1 MTHSLHLAGVGR
13 RAALALMAGWVLL
26 GCGPGWSKMETNTAT
41 APAFALKPAE
51 HYFADPRALALL
63 RAALAGDAARAKAAL
78 AEGAVPDTEGP
89 LANPD
94 NRLRLL
100 HYAVA
105 ADNAAAARL
114 LAELGADPERD
125 TPGFGPA
132 LLFAITLD
140 KPPLLAALLDAR
152 PFAKLAVDTQRTLMF
167 RAVSLNRPRCLDMLL
182 ARGAPIDLRD
192 TAGYTVLM
200 RAVGALDAPLAQHLL
215 DKGASLQVESVGGAT
230 PANLTQLLLQRAQP
244 GSPLH
249 AGLQQLKAA
258 MQARGVSFPAPTAQ
272 EVKAARAKR

>member
-1 MTHSLHLAGVGR
+1 MTRSVHLVGVCR

-26 GCGPGWSKMETNTAT
+26 GCGPGWSKMETNTAA

-51 HYFADPRALALL
+51 HYFADARALALL

-78 AEGAVPDTEGP
+78 AEGAAADAEGP
-89 LANPD
+89 LSNPD

-125 TPGFGPA
+125 TLGFGPA

-140 KPPLLAALLDAR
+140 KPPLLAALLDVR
-152 PFAKLAVDTQRTLMF
+152 PFAKLAADTQRTLMF

-182 ARGAPIDLRD
+182 ARGAPVDLRD

-200 RAVGALDAPLAQHLL
+200 RAVGALDVPLALQLL

-230 PANLTQLLLQRAQP
+230 PANLTQMLLQRAQA

-249 AGLQQLKAA
+249 AGLTQLKTA
-258 MQARGVSFPAPTAQ
+258 MQARGVNFPAPTAQ
-272 EVKAARAKR
+272 EVKSARAKR